1 MSARL
6 SEAQYAALS
15 GMPISKPSKY
25 RAVPVIVTEAGDVYE
40 AKAAKANQITGRRFA
55 SKAEARRYL
64 ELKMLERAGQI
75 SELECQPRFE
85 LHALDGSKL
94 AVYLGDF
101 KFYDRREKCLVVEDV
116 KGARGR
122 GRGTRTAVYE
132 LKRKLVRG
140 EYGVDI
146 REVGA

>member
-85 LHALDGSKL
+85 LHALDGSKVASYL
-94 AVYLGDF
+94 ADFRYLE
-101 KFYDRREKCLVVEDV
+101 RSTRTVVVEDF
-116 KGARGR
+116 KGVATQIYR
-122 GRGTRTAVYE
+122 
-132 LKRKLVRG
+132 LKKKLV
-140 EYGVDI
+140 EAEHSITI
-146 REVGA
+146 REVRR